1 MNGPTLE
8 LIEGT
13 TFAFDLTWSDSSGA
27 PVDLTG
33 CVARFAICPALS
45 SRPLASCSS
54 ADGGIALG
62 GAAGTVAVSLAPGQT
77 AGQYSESWKGAR
89 YELRVEYAGGEVY
102 SLLRGLVA
110 MTPAVLE

>member
-13 TFAFDLTWSDSSGA
+13 TFGFDLTWSDASGA

-33 CVARFAICPALS
+33 CVARFAICPTSS
-45 SRPLASCSS
+45 SRPLVSCST
-54 ADGGIALG
+54 ADDGIVLG
-62 GAAGTVAVSLAPGQT
+62 GAAGTVAVSLTPAQT

-89 YELRVEYAGGEVY
+89 YELRVEYAGGQVY

>member
-13 TFAFDLTWSDSSGA
+13 TFGFDLTWSDASGA

-33 CVARFAICPALS
+33 CVARFAICPAS
-45 SRPLASCSS
+45 SNRPLVSCGT
-54 ADGGIALG
+54 ADGGIVLG
-62 GAAGTVAVSLAPGQT
+62 GAAGTVAVSLAPVQT
-77 AGQYSESWKGAR
+77 ARQYSESWKGAR
-89 YELRVEYAGGEVY
+89 YELRVEYAGGQVY